1 MDDLVELK
9 PLVEERPVE
18 LLVKLGLDSE
28 GEKNF
33 LQLDLSKLPLQ
44 LASEGLMPIKDE
56 QESGMMKKSYQ
67 LMQYR

>member
-33 LQLDLSKLPLQ
+33 PRLCDNPPRKIPYYRLNQSTLV
-44 LASEGLMPIKDE
+44 IK
-56 QESGMMKKSYQ
+56 
-67 LMQYR
+67 R

>member
-1 MDDLVELK
+1 MDDLVKLK

-33 LQLDLSKLPLQ
+33 PRLDLSKFLLQ
-44 LASEGLMPIKDE
+44 LPSKGGMPIKKNRE
-56 QESGMMKKSYQ
+56 
-67 LMQYR
+67 